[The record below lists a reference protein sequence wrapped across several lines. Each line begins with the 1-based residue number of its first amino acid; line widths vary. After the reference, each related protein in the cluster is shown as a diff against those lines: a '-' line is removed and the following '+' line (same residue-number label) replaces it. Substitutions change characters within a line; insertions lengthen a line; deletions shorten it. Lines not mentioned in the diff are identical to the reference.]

1 MFHDLNVKNVILLKV
16 TCTNEKCGRQ
26 YVGKTEQ
33 ELRNRHY
40 EHKKEIDLKSSQL
53 GRHFAENCG
62 YQNLQIQ
69 VSQTTFNIQ

>member
-1 MFHDLNVKNVILLKV
+1 MFCLLKV

-40 EHKKEIDLKSSQL
+40 EHKKEIDLKLSPL
-53 GRHFAENCG
+53 GKHFTDKCG
-62 YQNLQIQ
+62 YDSFQIQ
-69 VSQTTFNIQ
+69 VSHTILNIY

>member
-1 MFHDLNVKNVILLKV
+1 MLKV

-40 EHKKEIDLKSSQL
+40 GHKKEIDLKSSPL
-53 GRHFAENCG
+53 GKHFAEKCG
-62 YQNLQIQ
+62 YESFQIQ
-69 VSQTTFNIQ
+69 AS